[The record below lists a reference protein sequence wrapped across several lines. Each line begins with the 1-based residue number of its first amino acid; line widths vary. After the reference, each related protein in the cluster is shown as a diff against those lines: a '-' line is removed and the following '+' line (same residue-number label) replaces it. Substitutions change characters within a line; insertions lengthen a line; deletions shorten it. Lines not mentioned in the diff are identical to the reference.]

1 VKKTKRNQPIRV
13 ITQTCMEKTKENSL
27 CSYLYLKLAKTSRFF
42 FYLLFFL
49 LQNQRT
55 GGQNRFWG
63 EVGEGVGTNGGRWQ
77 GRGRRMKMVPIIY
90 ILYVNEKNDT
100 C

>member
-1 VKKTKRNQPIRV
+1 
-13 ITQTCMEKTKENSL
+13 
-27 CSYLYLKLAKTSRFF
+27 
-42 FYLLFFL
+42 LFFL